1 VRWGSKAN
9 LGRRLDPSKRSLDE
23 RSDIR
28 VWFFAAR
35 MRPGTSLGEGVRIG
49 NFVETTAA
57 VVEVGVKVNH
67 LSYVGD
73 AHAGAITGNYDG
85 FSKHKTLI
93 GDGAFVG
100 TNSSPGGPGEDRQ
113 GGLYRG
119 SGSGHHQGRAR

>member
-57 VVEVGVKVNH
+57 VVEVGVKVKDVPDDAMAW
-67 LSYVGD
+67 SAARRITAMVGRSD
-73 AHAGAITGNYDG
+73 I
-85 FSKHKTLI
+85 
-93 GDGAFVG
+93 
-100 TNSSPGGPGEDRQ
+100 
-113 GGLYRG
+113 
-119 SGSGHHQGRAR
+119 AR